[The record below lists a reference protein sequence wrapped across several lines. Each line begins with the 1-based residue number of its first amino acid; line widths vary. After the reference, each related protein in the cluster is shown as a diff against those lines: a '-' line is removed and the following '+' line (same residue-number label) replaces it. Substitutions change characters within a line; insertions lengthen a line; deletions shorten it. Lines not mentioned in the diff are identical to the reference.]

1 MCGLVHVV
9 NFANPKEKSADN
21 HLPGSSDSILIS
33 FNTNKMDSSFVR
45 SSLKE
50 GIEKHYI
57 SFKVVKGHKS
67 ITQIEIA

>member
-1 MCGLVHVV
+1 MLLISPVLRR
-9 NFANPKEKSADN
+9 NLQIITRPR
-21 HLPGSSDSILIS
+21 SSDSIPIS
-33 FNTNKMDSSFVR
+33 FNTNKTDSSFIR

>member
-1 MCGLVHVV
+1 MLLILPILGRNLQIITC
-9 NFANPKEKSADN
+9 
-21 HLPGSSDSILIS
+21 PGSSDSILIS
-33 FNTNKMDSSFVR
+33 FNTNKMDSSFIR

-50 GIEKHYI
+50 GIGKHYI

>member
-1 MCGLVHVV
+1 MLLI
-9 NFANPKEKSADN
+9 
-21 HLPGSSDSILIS
+21 LPNLRRNLQIITCPRSSDSILIS
-33 FNTNKMDSSFVR
+33 FNTNKMDSSFIR

-50 GIEKHYI
+50 GIEKHI

>member
-1 MCGLVHVV
+1 MLLISPALRRNLQIITH
-9 NFANPKEKSADN
+9 PR
-21 HLPGSSDSILIS
+21 SSDSILIS
-33 FNTNKMDSSFVR
+33 FNTNKMDSSFIR